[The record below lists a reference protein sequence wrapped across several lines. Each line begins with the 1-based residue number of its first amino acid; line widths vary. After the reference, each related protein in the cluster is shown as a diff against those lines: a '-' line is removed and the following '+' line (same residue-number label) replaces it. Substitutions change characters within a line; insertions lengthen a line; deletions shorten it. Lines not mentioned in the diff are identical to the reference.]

1 MATAKTSGVGR
12 ARTTGATAPAA
23 VAEPAGAGP
32 AAAPPAEV
40 AAPRPR
46 LRKKELVA
54 RVAELSGARKSAV
67 RPIVEATLAALG
79 DALAAGDDLVLPP
92 FGKLRINRQRDLP
105 TGAVMTLRL
114 RRRAAVPDSVPD
126 IEPDTEGATGP
137 VAAGDEPL
145 AKAGK

>member
-1 MATAKTSGVGR
+1 MATAKTSGPSR
-12 ARTTGATAPAA
+12 AQGTDAAA
-23 VAEPAGAGP
+23 VAEPAEP
-32 AAAPPAEV
+32 AAGPPAEV

-54 RVAELSGARKSAV
+54 RVASLSGARKSAV

-79 DALAAGDDLVLPP
+79 DALAAGDELVLPP
-92 FGKLRINRQRDLP
+92 FGKLRVNRQRDLP

-114 RRRAAVPDSVPD
+114 RRRAAVPDTA
-126 IEPDTEGATGP
+126 PDTAPGIDGTAGP
-137 VAAGDEPL
+137 VEAGDEPL

>member
-1 MATAKTSGVGR
+1 MARAKTSGPGR
-12 ARTTGATAPAA
+12 TQSTGADAAA
-23 VAEPAGAGP
+23 VAEPAAV
-32 AAAPPAEV
+32 PPAEI
-40 AAPRPR
+40 AAPRPQ

-54 RVAELSGARKSAV
+54 RVAGLSGAKRSAV

-79 DALAAGDDLVLPP
+79 DALSAGDELVLPP
-92 FGKLRINRQRDLP
+92 FGKLRVNRQRDLP

-114 RRRAAVPDSVPD
+114 RRRAVAPD
-126 IEPDTEGATGP
+126 IAPDTATGLDSAAGP